1 MPSAIVEPADQQPS
15 TVLGVVPESTLS
27 RRSRPSQVRTNIS
40 LQAQAIAVSGCAMTS
55 SPDSPQSQ
63 HGSPILYAEP
73 AAMATSAALQGSSDE
88 LVPLASRSLEDLDA
102 SDLSFKLQDSATTPS
117 ISTLSR
123 RTSTASLTPGVLKS
137 PGTTAMG
144 EVMKGLSN
152 LSRRSSNSFRRVNS
166 IVRRPSSSH
175 PRSRDGSVGPGV
187 MRRRGSTSNPSLPVD
202 QNAFYTDSDD
212 ECAVEKD
219 DCGSMFGD
227 GQSSTPGT
235 STSSAA
241 SASTAVTTGPV
252 IPEVMINGTTMTKV
266 GKRKTLKRI
275 TLSYDPK
282 AVKVY
287 WDRNKSSKAIYIDD
301 IKEILTA
308 EDIGQYRLDSGLDE
322 SSALRFF
329 SILYTRQ
336 GQTATRTLHVVTD
349 DKDTLTI
356 WTSTLELICKRRQA
370 FATSLMAF
378 DDRALKKWWLN
389 ETTKLFG
396 NDKTRPFG
404 EGKTDSLGIEHVCRS
419 LHIHIP
425 ADELRSRI
433 EAVKGKRGYFDR
445 LTFAEFLEFV
455 RLLKARKDIHS
466 IYRQAADN
474 AERGITKDE
483 FLRFLRDVQH
493 ENVDKESAYWEHIFT
508 YYARKGRPRDVEKL
522 LLGTEDDLAM
532 SEAGFATFLTSPT
545 NSPILKEP
553 LQGYKL
559 DRPMTE
565 YYISSSHNTYLLG
578 RQVKGVSST
587 EGYVSALGRG
597 CRCIEIDCWDGPND
611 EPIVMHGRSWTT
623 RISFMEV
630 IKTINKHAFSKSRFP
645 LWISLEVRCNFATQA
660 NMAKMMIEIF
670 GEKLVREPL
679 NKNPDRLPSPSELE
693 GRILIKVK
701 QAQIPEPLRRRG
713 NSLPSPYQRP
723 LALDNAPVP
732 SSPLLS
738 PTPFSRS
745 NRQVNTP
752 NTITEGE
759 VHDVPSSSPSECESD
774 SEKDSVTRKSASK
787 INPVLGELGVY
798 CVGIQF
804 EGFDTPEAK
813 KYNHIFSFK
822 EKTFAEKSQPGEP
835 KRQLYFHN
843 MRYMMRV
850 YPNGSRVTS
859 SNFDPLIYWKRGVQM
874 AALNWQTFD
883 TGMQIN
889 QAMFDGGTDQ
899 SGYVLKPIE
908 GREFKLMPELSPSE
922 IAGKRPRKNVSFA
935 VNVISAQQLMKPFN
949 LGDRKAM
956 DPYVEVE
963 VLLADDRRNKVEPV
977 ANGQIPEVKF
987 RTKIAREN
995 GFNPTFGDSC
1005 EFNLTTKY
1013 PDLIFVRFNIKLAD
1027 RSYNDRTPPMA
1038 TYTVKLSSLN
1048 QGYRTI
1054 PLHNQWGERFMF
1066 STLFCHIKKQKITD
1080 IMIEYPEDAPRNGN
1094 KLNRIGKVV
1103 RSVPSPKTSIESS
1116 RSS

>member
-1 MPSAIVEPADQQPS
+1 MSS
-15 TVLGVVPESTLS
+15 ESSLA
-27 RRSRPSQVRTNIS
+27 RRSRPSKVQTNIS
-40 LQAQAIAVSGCAMTS
+40 LQGQAVAVCSYPMTGSPDFPESQNSSPLLCAEPEAMTAS
-55 SPDSPQSQ
+55 SS
-63 HGSPILYAEP
+63 LR
-73 AAMATSAALQGSSDE
+73 GSSDD
-88 LVPLASRSLEDLDA
+88 LVPLASRSLEDLGA
-102 SDLSFKLQDSATTPS
+102 SDLPLKLQEAATTPS
-117 ISTLSR
+117 AATLSR
-123 RTSTASLTPGVLKS
+123 RTSTASLTPAALKS
-137 PGTTAMG
+137 PSTSAMG
-144 EVMKGLSN
+144 EVMKGINS

-187 MRRRGSTSNPSLPVD
+187 MRRRGSTSNPGLSLD
-202 QNAFYTDSDD
+202 QSAFYTDSDD

-219 DCGSMFGD
+219 DCGSLFD

-235 STSSAA
+235 TSSAA
-241 SASTAVTTGPV
+241 STSTAVTTGPV
-252 IPEVMINGTTMTKV
+252 IPETMINGTAMFKV
-266 GKRKTLKRI
+266 GKRKTQKRI
-275 TLSYDPK
+275 TLCYDPK
-282 AVKVY
+282 SVKIT
-287 WDRNKSSKAIYIDD
+287 WDRSKSKAIYIDD

-308 EDIGQYRLDSGLDE
+308 EDVGQYRLDSGLDE
-322 SSALRFF
+322 SSASRFF

-336 GQTATRTLHVVTD
+336 GQSATRMLHLVAE
-349 DKDTLTI
+349 DKDTLAI
-356 WTSTLELICKRRQA
+356 WTDTLETICKRRQA

-378 DDRALKKWWLN
+378 DDRALKKWWVN
-389 ETTKLFG
+389 ETTAVVG
-396 NDKTRPFG
+396 NDKTRHFG
-404 EGKTDSLGIEHVCRS
+404 VAKTDTLAIEHVCRS

-425 ADELRSRI
+425 AQELRARI
-433 EAVKGKRGYFDR
+433 DAVKGQKSSTDR
-445 LTFAEFLEFV
+445 LSFAEFLDFV
-455 RLLKARKDIHS
+455 QNLKTRKDIQGV
-466 IYRQAADN
+466 YRQIAEN
-474 AERGITKDE
+474 TERGLTKDE
-483 FLRFLRDVQH
+483 FFRFLREVQH
-493 ENVDKESAYWEHIFT
+493 ENVDEDVAHWEHIFLVFVQ
-508 YYARKGRPRDVEKL
+508 KGRPRDTKKL
-522 LLGTEDDLAM
+522 LRIEDALFM
-532 SEAGFATFLTSPT
+532 SEAGFSSFLTSGSNLPV
-545 NSPILKEP
+545 PREP
-553 LQGYKL
+553 QHSYKL
-559 DRPMTE
+559 DRPMNE

-587 EGYVSALGRG
+587 EGYVSALSRG

-630 IKTINKHAFSKSRFP
+630 LKTINKHAFTKSRFP

-660 NMAKMMIEIF
+660 NMAKMMIEVF
-670 GEKLVREPL
+670 GDKLVREPIK
-679 NKNPDRLPSPSELE
+679 KNPDRLPSPSELE

-701 QAQIPEPLRRRG
+701 QAQAHEPLRRRG

-723 LALDNAPVP
+723 LALDNTPIP

-759 VHDVPSSSPSECESD
+759 VHDIPSSSPSECESD
-774 SEKDSVTRKSASK
+774 SEKDSSSRKSASK

-822 EKTFAEKSQPGEP
+822 EKTFTEKSQPGEP
-835 KRQLYFHN
+835 KRQLLLHN

-883 TGMQIN
+883 LGMQIN
-889 QAMFDGGTDQ
+889 QAMFSGGIDQ

-908 GREFKLMPELSPSE
+908 GREFKLMPELLPSE
-922 IAGKRPRKNVSFA
+922 IVGKRPRKNVSFTI
-935 VNVISAQQLMKPFN
+935 NVISAQQLMKPFN
-949 LGDRKAM
+949 FGERRTM

-963 VLLADDRRNKVEPV
+963 VLLADDKRNKAEP
-977 ANGQIPEVKF
+977 ASNGHLPAEDKF
-987 RTKIAREN
+987 RTKIVREN
-995 GFNPTFGDSC
+995 GFNPSFGDAHV
-1005 EFNLTTKY
+1005 FNLTTKY
-1013 PDLIFVRFNIKLAD
+1013 PDLIFIRFNVKLAD
-1027 RSYNDRTPPMA
+1027 KSYNDRAPPIA
-1038 TYTVKLSSLN
+1038 TYTVKLTSLN

-1054 PLHNQWGERFMF
+1054 PLHNQWGEQFMF
-1066 STLFCHIKKQKITD
+1066 STLFCRIKKEKVTD
-1080 IMIEYPEDAPRNGN
+1080 IMVDYSEDAPRNGN
-1094 KLNRIGKVV
+1094 KLNRGLSKVV
-1103 RSVPSPKTSIESS
+1103 RSAPSPKTSIESS

>member
-1 MPSAIVEPADQQPS
+1 MAS
-15 TVLGVVPESTLS
+15 ESTLA
-27 RRSRPSQVRTNIS
+27 RRSRPSKVQTNIS
-40 LQAQAIAVSGCAMTS
+40 LQAQAVAVCGCPMTS
-55 SPDSPQSQ
+55 SPDSPESQ
-63 HGSPILYAEP
+63 NGSPLLCAEP
-73 AAMATSAALQGSSDE
+73 EPMTTSSSLRGSSDD
-88 LVPLASRSLEDLDA
+88 LVPLASRSLEELDA
-102 SDLSFKLQDSATTPS
+102 SDLPFKFQESATTHS
-117 ISTLSR
+117 AATLSR
-123 RTSTASLTPGVLKS
+123 RTSTASLTPAALKS
-137 PGTTAMG
+137 PSTSAMG
-144 EVMKGLSN
+144 EVMKGINS

-175 PRSRDGSVGPGV
+175 TRSRDGSVGPGV
-187 MRRRGSTSNPSLPVD
+187 MRRRGSQSNHPNLSLD
-202 QNAFYTDSDD
+202 HDTFYTDSDD

-219 DCGSMFGD
+219 DCGSLFD

-235 STSSAA
+235 ASSAA
-241 SASTAVTTGPV
+241 STQTAVTTGPV
-252 IPEVMINGTTMTKV
+252 IPETMINGTAMFKV

-275 TLSYDPK
+275 TLCYDPK
-282 AVKVY
+282 SVKIT
-287 WDRNKSSKAIYIDD
+287 WDRSKSSKAIYIDD

-308 EDIGQYRLDSGLDE
+308 EDVGQYRLDSGLDE
-322 SSALRFF
+322 SSASRFF
-329 SILYTRQ
+329 SILYTRR
-336 GQTATRTLHVVTD
+336 GQSATRTLHLVAD
-349 DKDTLTI
+349 DKDTLAI
-356 WTSTLELICKRRQA
+356 WADTLEAICKRRQA

-378 DDRALKKWWLN
+378 DDRALKKWWIN
-389 ETTKLFG
+389 ETTAVVG
-396 NDKTRPFG
+396 SDKSRPFG
-404 EGKTDSLGIEHVCRS
+404 VAKTDSLAIEHVCRS

-425 ADELRSRI
+425 AQELRARI
-433 EAVKGKRGYFDR
+433 DAVKGQKGSIDR
-445 LTFAEFLEFV
+445 LSFAEFLEFV
-455 RLLKARKDIHS
+455 QNLKIRKDIYAV
-466 IYRQAADN
+466 YRQVAEN
-474 AERGITKDE
+474 IERGVTKDE
-483 FLRFLRDVQH
+483 FFRFLRDVQH
-493 ENVDKESAYWEHIFT
+493 ENVDEDLTHWENIFHLFV
-508 YYARKGRPRDVEKL
+508 RKGRPRDAEKL
-522 LLGTEDDLAM
+522 LGIEDPLFM
-532 SEAGFATFLTSPT
+532 SESGFSSFLTSGSSNPPVPAQPH
-545 NSPILKEP
+545 S
-553 LQGYKL
+553 YKL

-587 EGYVSALGRG
+587 EGYVSALSRG

-623 RISFMEV
+623 RISFLEV
-630 IKTINKHAFSKSRFP
+630 LKTIKKHAFTTSRFP
-645 LWISLEVRCNFATQA
+645 LWISLEVRCNFTTQA
-660 NMAKMMIEIF
+660 NMARMMIEVF
-670 GEKLVREPL
+670 GDKLVREPID
-679 NKNPDRLPSPSELE
+679 KNPDRLPSPSELE

-701 QAQIPEPLRRRG
+701 QAQVHEPLRRRG

-723 LALDNAPVP
+723 LALDNTPIP

-774 SEKDSVTRKSASK
+774 SEKDSSSRKSSSK

-835 KRQLYFHN
+835 KRQLYCHN

-889 QAMFDGGTDQ
+889 QAMFSGGTDQ

-908 GREFKLMPELSPSE
+908 GREFKLMPELLPSE
-922 IAGKRPRKNVSFA
+922 IVGKRPRKNVSFT

-949 LGDRKAM
+949 FGDRRAM

-963 VLLADDRRNKVEPV
+963 VLLADDKRNKAEPA
-977 ANGQIPEVKF
+977 ANGQLPEGKF
-987 RTKIAREN
+987 RTRIVREN
-995 GFNPTFGDSC
+995 GFNPAFGDTC

-1013 PDLIFVRFNIKLAD
+1013 PDLIFVRFNVKLAD
-1027 RSYNDRTPPMA
+1027 RSYNDRALPIA
-1038 TYTVKLSSLN
+1038 TYTAKLSSLN

-1054 PLHNQWGERFMF
+1054 PLHNQWGEQFMF
-1066 STLFCHIKKQKITD
+1066 STLFCHIKKEKITD
-1080 IMIEYPEDAPRNGN
+1080 IMVDYSEGAPKNGN
-1094 KLNRIGKVV
+1094 KLNRGLSKVV
-1103 RSVPSPKTSIESS
+1103 RSAPSPKTSIESS

>member
-1 MPSAIVEPADQQPS
+1 MASEPI
-15 TVLGVVPESTLS
+15 LS
-27 RRSRPSQVRTNIS
+27 RSSRPSKVQTNLG
-40 LQAQAIAVSGCAMTS
+40 LQAQAIAVCGSAVTSPPESPESQNS
-55 SPDSPQSQ
+55 SP
-63 HGSPILYAEP
+63 LMCAEP
-73 AAMATSAALQGSSDE
+73 EELTASASLRGSSDD
-88 LVPLASRSLEDLDA
+88 LVPLASRSLEDLDV
-102 SDLSFKLQDSATTPS
+102 SDLPFKLQEAAITPS
-117 ISTLSR
+117 ASTLSR
-123 RTSTASLTPGVLKS
+123 RTSTASLTPATLKS
-137 PGTTAMG
+137 PGTSAMG
-144 EVMKGLSN
+144 EVMKGLSS

-166 IVRRPSSSH
+166 IVARRPSSSH

-187 MRRRGSTSNPSLPVD
+187 MRRRGSTSNPSLPLD
-202 QNAFYTDSDD
+202 QNAFYTDSDED
-212 ECAVEKD
+212 CAIEKD
-219 DCGSMFGD
+219 DSGSLFGD
-227 GQSSTPGT
+227 GQSSNLGT
-235 STSSAA
+235 SASST
-241 SASTAVTTGPV
+241 ASTSAVTTGPV
-252 IPEVMINGTTMTKV
+252 IPEAMLNGTAMTKV

-275 TLSYDPK
+275 TLCYDPK
-282 AVKVY
+282 AVKIF

-322 SSALRFF
+322 SSASRFF

-336 GQTATRTLHVVTD
+336 GQAATRTLHLVTD
-349 DKDTLTI
+349 DTDALTI
-356 WTSTLELICKRRQA
+356 WTDTLEDICKRRQA

-389 ETTKLFG
+389 ETTKLLG
-396 NDKTRPFG
+396 NDKFRPLG
-404 EGKTDSLGIEHVCRS
+404 VLKTDSLGIEHVCRS

-425 ADELRSRI
+425 AQELRARI
-433 EAVKGKRGYFDR
+433 EAVKGQKGIFDR
-445 LTFAEFLEFV
+445 LVFSEFLEFV
-455 RLLKARKDIHS
+455 RHLKSRKDINS
-466 IYRQAADN
+466 VYRQV
-474 AERGITKDE
+474 AESPEKGVSKDE
-483 FLRFLRDVQH
+483 FFRFLRDVQH
-493 ENVDKESAYWEHIFT
+493 ENVDENLAYWENIFVF
-508 YYARKGRPRDVEKL
+508 YVRKGRPRDAEKI
-522 LLGTEDDLAM
+522 LGIEDGLAM
-532 SEAGFATFLTSPT
+532 SEAGFSSFLTSLS

-553 LQGYKL
+553 LHSYTL

-623 RISFMEV
+623 RISFSEV
-630 IKTINKHAFSKSRFP
+630 IKTINKHAFAKSRFP

-660 NMAKMMIEIF
+660 NMAKMMIDAF
-670 GEKLVREPL
+670 GDKLVREPIS
-679 NKNPDRLPSPSELE
+679 KNPDRLPSPSDLL

-701 QAQIPEPLRRRG
+701 QSQIVEPLRRRG
-713 NSLPSPYQRP
+713 NSQPSPYQRP
-723 LALDNAPVP
+723 LALDNAPIP

-774 SEKDSVTRKSASK
+774 SDKDSSSRKSASK

-835 KRQLYFHN
+835 KRQLYCHN

-850 YPNGSRVTS
+850 YPNGSRISS

-908 GREFKLMPELSPSE
+908 GREFKLMPELLPSE
-922 IAGKRPRKNVSFA
+922 IVGKRPRKHVSFT

-949 LGDRKAM
+949 LGDRRAM

-963 VLLADDRRNKVEPV
+963 VLLADDKRNKGEAV
-977 ANGQIPEVKF
+977 ANGQAPELKF

-995 GFNPTFGDSC
+995 GFNPSFGDAC
-1005 EFNLTTKY
+1005 EFNITTKY
-1013 PDLIFVRFNIKLAD
+1013 PDLIFVRFNVKLAD
-1027 RSYNDRTPPMA
+1027 RSYNDRPPMA
-1038 TYTVKLSSLN
+1038 TFTAKLNSLN

-1066 STLFCHIKKQKITD
+1066 STLFCHIKKERLTD
-1080 IMIEYPEDAPRNGN
+1080 IMIDYSEDTPRNGN

-1103 RSVPSPKTSIESS
+1103 RSAPSPKTSIESS